1 MGKRNNFNQLNTVEI
16 LDKFMQVSEAEW
28 TNSEK
33 KIARSAFDNAYE
45 REIEALLK
53 QVQEQA
59 STVVD
64 LDNLWQVHDFLS
76 AKRYEVEGKY
86 DFQYS
91 VLLFVFAGLIK
102 DGWLHLDELEG
113 LDKDKLS
120 KVIVLSRM

>member
-1 MGKRNNFNQLNTVEI
+1 
-16 LDKFMQVSEAEW
+16 MQVSEAEW

-64 LDNLWQVHDFLS
+64 LDNLWQLHDFLS

>member
-1 MGKRNNFNQLNTVEI
+1 
-16 LDKFMQVSEAEW
+16 MQVSEAEW
-28 TNSEK
+28 TDSEK

-64 LDNLWQVHDFLS
+64 LDNLWQLHDFLS

>member
-1 MGKRNNFNQLNTVEI
+1 
-16 LDKFMQVSEAEW
+16 MQVSEAEW
-28 TNSEK
+28 TDSEK
-33 KIARSAFDNAYE
+33 KIARSAFDHAYE

-64 LDNLWQVHDFLS
+64 LGSLWQLHDFLS

-91 VLLFVFAGLIK
+91 VLLFIFAGLIK